1 VDIQD
6 IQLKQGDAYLS
17 NPNLKRANT
26 PIQFTEEQIIEFL
39 TCKEDPVYFAKK
51 YIKIVNV
58 DDGLVKFNMWPFQE
72 RLVNN
77 FHRNR
82 FNIAKMPRQVGK
94 ALALDTPI
102 PTPEGWTTIGDIKVG
117 DQILSPDGNSVSV
130 TFKTETMINHQCYK
144 IFFDNGEEI
153 VADADHLWEVNSSYW
168 RTGKKVINTDEIYS
182 RYLKKTNNKRGKGV
196 EGSLY
201 IDLSKAIN
209 GKNQNLPIDP
219 YLLGVWLG
227 DGYSADGRIIAHKD
241 DYEFYKT
248 KIDVEHERVENN
260 CIRFKCRG
268 LREKL
273 KENNL
278 LKNKHIP
285 QIYLRT
291 SIEQRMELLRGLM
304 DTDGSIT
311 KNQSFEFYQK
321 NYEFI
326 LQVVELLSS
335 LGIKSRVS
343 RRLINQCWYHT
354 VRFPSKENIFNLPRK
369 SELINFGGKGR
380 PQNKRHYIQKIEKVD
395 SVPVACIQVDSD
407 DHLFLC
413 GRTFIPTHNT
423 TTVVSY
429 LLHYIVFNDNVNVGI
444 LANKA
449 STSREIL
456 SRLQLSYENLP
467 KWMQQGIV
475 SWNKGSLELENG
487 SKIIAAST
495 SASAV
500 RGMSFN
506 IIFLDEFAFVP
517 NHIADDFFASVYPTI
532 SSGKSTKVI
541 VVSTPKG
548 MNHFYRMWHDAE
560 RGKNSFVATEVHWS
574 EVPGRD
580 EEWKAQTIANTSE
593 EQFRAEHLCEFL
605 GSVGTLINPSKLKIL
620 VYDDPIKRSKGLD
633 VYENPIEDH
642 SYLITVDVARGMGND
657 YSAFVVFDIT
667 EFPYRVVAKY
677 KNNEIKPMLFPSII
691 NEVARGYDNAWLL
704 IEVNDIGDQVANI
717 LHYDLEYDN
726 ILMCSMRGRAG
737 QLVGSGFSGK
747 KSQLGVRTTA
757 AVKKLGCSNLKLLI
771 EDDKLFVSDYDII
784 SELTT
789 FAQKH
794 NSFEAEE
801 GCNDDLVMCLVIF
814 AWLVAQDYFKEMTNN
829 DIRKRIYEEQKNQI
843 DQDMAPFGFISDGLE
858 DMEVFVEKETGDR
871 WMVATSENGIQTQDI
886 WNVDEY
892 GDVSNEW
899 DYR

>member
-1 VDIQD
+1 MDIED
-6 IQLKQGDAYLS
+6 IQLRQGDAYLS

-26 PIQFTEEQIIEFL
+26 TIQFTEEQIIEFL
-39 TCKEDPVYFAKK
+39 KCKDDPVYFAKK

-72 RLVNN
+72 RLVTN
-77 FHRNR
+77 FHKNR
-82 FNIAKMPRQVGK
+82 FNICKMPRQVGK
-94 ALALDTPI
+94 
-102 PTPEGWTTIGDIKVG
+102 
-117 DQILSPDGNSVSV
+117 
-130 TFKTETMINHQCYK
+130 
-144 IFFDNGEEI
+144 
-153 VADADHLWEVNSSYW
+153 
-168 RTGKKVINTDEIYS
+168 
-182 RYLKKTNNKRGKGV
+182 
-196 EGSLY
+196 
-201 IDLSKAIN
+201 
-209 GKNQNLPIDP
+209 
-219 YLLGVWLG
+219 
-227 DGYSADGRIIAHKD
+227 
-241 DYEFYKT
+241 
-248 KIDVEHERVENN
+248 
-260 CIRFKCRG
+260 
-268 LREKL
+268 
-273 KENNL
+273 
-278 LKNKHIP
+278 
-285 QIYLRT
+285 
-291 SIEQRMELLRGLM
+291 
-304 DTDGSIT
+304 
-311 KNQSFEFYQK
+311 
-321 NYEFI
+321 
-326 LQVVELLSS
+326 
-335 LGIKSRVS
+335 
-343 RRLINQCWYHT
+343 
-354 VRFPSKENIFNLPRK
+354 
-369 SELINFGGKGR
+369 
-380 PQNKRHYIQKIEKVD
+380 
-395 SVPVACIQVDSD
+395 
-407 DHLFLC
+407 
-413 GRTFIPTHNT
+413 T

-541 VVSTPKG
+541 IVSTPKG

-605 GSVGTLINPSKLKIL
+605 GSIGTLINPSKLKVL

-633 VYENPIEDH
+633 VYENPKEDH
-642 SYLITVDVARGMGND
+642 SYLITVDVARGIGND

-726 ILMCSMRGRAG
+726 ILMCAMKGRAG
-737 QLVGSGFSGK
+737 QIVGSGFSGK

-757 AVKKLGCSNLKLLI
+757 SVKKLGCSNLKLLI
-771 EDDKLFVSDYDII
+771 EDDKIMISDYDII

-789 FAQKH
+789 FTQKH

-814 AWLVAQDYFKEMTNN
+814 AWIVAQDYFKEMTNN

-871 WMVATSENGIQTQDI
+871 WLLAGSDNNMESLEI

-892 GDVSNEW
+892 GDRSYNWE
-899 DYR
+899 YR